1 MSDHTPNSNY
11 HPSRANATSTPR
23 IPTYALHIEL
33 PRLTSCN
40 CASDAFT
47 QFSSI
52 PAHDEEYC
60 NAKWLCALGKN
71 RGFSRLSSQFAR
83 SILQKRWKCFQE
95 VSHARIFSTQNCCC
109 LIHHRA
115 RPVIRCAQVLTF
127 IQLVAENS
135 MHSRAPPADI
145 SQQRL
150 RRSHPIKPNGR

>member
-95 VSHARIFSTQNCCC
+95 VSHARIFSTQNSHTMTLLLPDPSPGATCHS
-109 LIHHRA
+109 LRSSLDFD
-115 RPVIRCAQVLTF
+115 PTRCRELDAQ
-127 IQLVAENS
+127 
-135 MHSRAPPADI
+135 
-145 SQQRL
+145 
-150 RRSHPIKPNGR
+150 